1 MNGLKASEVK
11 TKIRPFLWRQLD
23 NGKQLEVHLPWVDPT
38 KKADTSLF
46 GTQADRSDPNVKKKN
61 GQRMY
66 YVGEGEFPFAFYL
79 EGVEI
84 DEFKATTLKL
94 ENESKPI
101 DTFFPQ
107 FIDWSKSK
115 GKTNPDWYLHPA
127 TNIDDSSTE

>member
-46 GTQADRSDPNVKKKN
+46 GTQADRSDPNVKKKK

-94 ENESKPI
+94 ENESKRI
-101 DTFFPQ
+101 DQFFPD
-107 FIDWSKSK
+107 FLEWSISEGMKYSE
-115 GKTNPDWYLHPA
+115 WYL
-127 TNIDDSSTE
+127 NYVSSEVISE